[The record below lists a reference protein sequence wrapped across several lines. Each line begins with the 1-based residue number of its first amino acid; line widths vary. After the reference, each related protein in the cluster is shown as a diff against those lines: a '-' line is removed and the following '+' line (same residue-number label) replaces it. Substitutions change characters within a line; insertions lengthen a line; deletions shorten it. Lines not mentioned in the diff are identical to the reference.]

1 MRTRGEKSNSCSCLH
16 DKASGL
22 GTRRNH
28 YIIERKLIMNT
39 VKIRDIEIGAGAPKI
54 IVPIVGITK
63 EDIIEEAKT
72 FDSIPV
78 DVVEWRVD
86 WFEGVFDFAKVEDV
100 LKDLRTVLGNIPL
113 LMTFRTSK
121 EGGEKAIEPDAY
133 AELNIKAAQTG
144 YVDLVDVEIFTGDEI
159 VKKIIDGAH
168 AAGVK
173 VIASNHDFFKT
184 PAKADIIYRLRKMQD
199 MNADIPKIA
208 VMPQNKKDVL
218 TLLAATEEMATNY
231 ADRPIITMSMAG
243 TGVISRLCG
252 EVFGSSMTF
261 GAAKKASAPGQ
272 MGVEDLSTVLGLLHK
287 SM

>member
-1 MRTRGEKSNSCSCLH
+1 
-16 DKASGL
+16 
-22 GTRRNH
+22 
-28 YIIERKLIMNT
+28 MNT

-78 DVVEWRVD
+78 DVVEWRAD

-159 VKKIIDGAH
+159 GKKIIDGAH

-199 MNADIPKIA
+199 MNADIPK
-208 VMPQNKKDVL
+208 
-218 TLLAATEEMATNY
+218 NY

-272 MGVEDLSTVLGLLHK
+272 MGVNDLNTVLGLLHNA
-287 SM
+287 M

>member
-1 MRTRGEKSNSCSCLH
+1 
-16 DKASGL
+16 
-22 GTRRNH
+22 
-28 YIIERKLIMNT
+28 MNT

-54 IVPIVGITK
+54 IVPIVGVTK

-100 LKDLRTVLGNIPL
+100 LKDLRAALGNIPL

-121 EGGEKAIEPDAY
+121 EGGEKAIEPEAY

-144 YVDLVDVEIFTGDEI
+144 YVDLIDVEIFTGDEI

-199 MNADIPKIA
+199 MNADIP
-208 VMPQNKKDVL
+208 QNKKDVL
-218 TLLAATEEMATNY
+218 TLLAATEEMATDY

-272 MGVEDLSTVLGLLHK
+272 MGVNDLNTVLGLLHNA
-287 SM
+287 M